1 MWRWIRPHWTA
12 LLLAFLAASAET
24 VADVM
29 QPWPIK
35 LVLDNVVQQKAL
47 SGWQGRIVA
56 LLGGGGVR
64 SILVAAVAAVIV
76 IAVIGAVG
84 S

>member
-1 MWRWIRPHWTA
+1 MWSLIRPHWTA

-47 SGWQGRIVA
+47 AGWQGRVVA
-56 LLGGGGVR
+56 LLGGGGAR